1 MGLRMNNLDYGQRQT
16 LALAGVFQAAH
27 LVYDLATRGM
37 LDQHSFETSITSI
50 LVTDPETTA
59 DIYGGDF
66 FNLRM
71 GAITLRKVLL
81 KDDSINTSILR
92 YAMGILVLNTKLA
105 KNPAMLTAVGQ
116 RLDAIKSQAMH
127 FNTTHENVL
136 AALAGL
142 YQDTL
147 STLSFR
153 IQVQGNPTI
162 LQQSGNAEKIRAL
175 LLAGIRSAMLWSQ
188 SGGKRWKLLFSRK
201 KILQDLDSLGF

>member
-1 MGLRMNNLDYGQRQT
+1 MNNLDYSQRQT

-27 LVYDLATRGM
+27 LVHELATRG
-37 LDQHSFETSITSI
+37 LVDQQTFETSIGSI
-50 LVTDPETTA
+50 LITDPETTA

-71 GAITLRKVLL
+71 GATSLRKVLL
-81 KDDSINTSILR
+81 KDSSVAPQILN

-105 KNPAMLTAVGQ
+105 KNQPMLTAIGQ
-116 RLDAIKSQAMH
+116 RLDTVKSQAMH
-127 FNTTHENVL
+127 FNPTHENVL

-147 STLSFR
+147 STLSYR
-153 IQVQGNPTI
+153 IQVKGNPTI
-162 LQQSGNAEKIRAL
+162 LQQTGNADKVRSL

-201 KILQDLDSLGF
+201 KILQDLDALGF

>member
-1 MGLRMNNLDYGQRQT
+1 MNNLDYSQRQT

-27 LVYDLATRGM
+27 LVHELATRG
-37 LDQHSFETSITSI
+37 LVDQQTFETSIGSI
-50 LVTDPETTA
+50 LITDPETTA

-71 GAITLRKVLL
+71 GATSLRKVLL
-81 KDDSINTSILR
+81 KDSSVAPQILN

-105 KNPAMLTAVGQ
+105 KNQPMLTAIGQ
-116 RLDAIKSQAMH
+116 RLDTVKSQAMH
-127 FNTTHENVL
+127 FNPTHENVL

-153 IQVQGNPTI
+153 IKVQGNPTI
-162 LQQSGNAEKIRAL
+162 LQQTGNADKVRSL

-201 KILQDLDSLGF
+201 KILQDLDSLGL

>member
-1 MGLRMNNLDYGQRQT
+1 MNNLDYAQRQT
-16 LALAGVFQAAH
+16 LALVGVFQVAH
-27 LVYDLATRGM
+27 LVHDLATRG
-37 LDQHSFETSITSI
+37 LVEQNTFATSIESI
-50 LVTDPETTA
+50 LITNPETTA

-66 FNLRM
+66 FNLQT
-71 GAITLRKVLL
+71 GALTLRKVLL
-81 KDDSINTSILR
+81 KEGGVHPNILR
-92 YAMGILVLNTKLA
+92 YAMGILILNTKLA
-105 KNPAMLTAVGQ
+105 KNTGMLTAIGQ

-127 FNTTHENVL
+127 FNPTHENVL

-153 IQVQGNPTI
+153 IQVQGDPKV
-162 LQQSGNAEKIRAL
+162 LQQTGNADKIRAL

-201 KILQDLDSLGF
+201 KILQDLNQLGF